1 MRRRRS
7 SARFAVVVAGALAAL
22 SSPGDAQQAR
32 AEEGG
37 LFLLVPVG
45 ARAVGVGQAVAAA
58 QMGSEAVWWNPAGLA
73 RSEKREAAIHHSQNI
88 LATGDALTLLVPSTV
103 LGVFALSINI
113 FDYGVIERTR
123 GPSGATGEILPRNI
137 VYAATYGTTVG
148 AHASAGLTY
157 KVVQFRVDCSGDCAD
172 FPTVA
177 SSTTAVDFGFQYDL
191 SDRAPLSF
199 GASIRN
205 LGLRFQVN
213 DEDQADPLPTRLQLG
228 VLYRMLALGGEQRPI
243 DLHLSGDLVNQVAFE
258 TPSARIGADVI
269 VQKTVHLRAGYGF
282 ERSEASGASIGIGIS
297 AGNLIVDIARVFE
310 GFSSGAGEAP
320 TYLSLRYLF

>member
-7 SARFAVVVAGALAAL
+7 RRRFAVVIASAIAAL

-88 LATGDALTLLVPSTV
+88 LATGDALTLLIPSSL
-103 LGVFALSINI
+103 LGVAALSIDI
-113 FDYGVIERTR
+113 FDYGNIERTR

-137 VYAATYGTTVG
+137 VYAATYGTPIG
-148 AHASAGLTY
+148 AHVNAGLTY
-157 KVVQFRVDCSGDCAD
+157 KLVQFRVDCSGDCAD
-172 FPTVA
+172 FPAVS
-177 SSTTAVDFGFQYDL
+177 SSTTAVDLGLQYDL
-191 SDRAPLSF
+191 ADAMPMTF

-213 DEDQADPLPTRLQLG
+213 DEDQADPLPTRLQVG
-228 VLYRMLALGGEQRPI
+228 VLYRMLALGGGPKSM
-243 DLHLSGDLVNQVAFE
+243 DLHLSGDLVNQVSFE
-258 TPSARIGADVI
+258 APSARIGADMLI
-269 VQKTVHLRAGYGF
+269 QKTVHLRAGYDF
-282 ERSEASGASIGIGIS
+282 ERSEASGASIGVGIS
-297 AGNLIVDIARVFE
+297 AGNLIVDFARVFE
-310 GFSSGAGEAP
+310 GFSSGAGQAP